1 MVSADYYGSL
11 WYLRP
16 MVILTK
22 CVISILFSA
31 IALVFGILTLKIDI
45 NTQFHLKPFAFSI
58 YCKTNIKY
66 QFFGEIHVSTLFYLP
81 VPGW

>member
-1 MVSADYYGSL
+1 MLCRSMTTNGSL

-31 IALVFGILTLKIDI
+31 IALAFGILTLKFDT
-45 NTQFHLKPFAFSI
+45 NTQFHLKPYAFGI
-58 YCKTNIKY
+58 YDKTNIKN
-66 QFFGEIHVSTLFYLP
+66 QFLGEIHRF
-81 VPGW
+81 